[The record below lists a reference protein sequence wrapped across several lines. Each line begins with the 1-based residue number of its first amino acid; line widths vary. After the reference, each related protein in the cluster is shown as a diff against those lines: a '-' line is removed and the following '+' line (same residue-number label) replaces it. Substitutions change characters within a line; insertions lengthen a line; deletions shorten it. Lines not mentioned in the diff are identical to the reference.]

1 MSDEQEVGS
10 LNLYLLYLYFNS
22 LAFVNP
28 VFPRETGD
36 CCSSGDRDVTP
47 SCGPTHNL
55 DHSPAGGKQYFKIFN
70 VLHLLHVISLP
81 SQRLN
86 NLVLQSRFSN
96 LSISP
101 LPKWHA
107 NKASTQSAGRRCPS
121 RSLARGPSW
130 GPRPPDSLPA
140 GASGSGRGGREQATP
155 DSDNLRSF

>member
-96 LSISP
+96 LSNFTSSKVTRQQGFYTKCWAALPIP
-101 LPKWHA
+101 LP
-107 NKASTQSAGRRCPS
+107 R
-121 RSLARGPSW
+121 
-130 GPRPPDSLPA
+130 PRPELGPPPPGLP
-140 GASGSGRGGREQATP
+140 SSRRIWVW
-155 DSDNLRSF
+155 